1 MEIRSPQTEREW
13 EDYFDLRYRILRKP
27 LNQPKG
33 SERNEGDASG
43 IHIALYDNGIVKAI
57 ARLDQ
62 QDAEV
67 FQVRFV
73 AVEKAEQGAG
83 YGRKIMEAT
92 EQKAKELKGQK
103 IILHAR
109 DYAVD
114 FYLKLNYKLI
124 EPSYK
129 LFDVLQHF
137 LMEKEFF
144 KIEII
149 SIDTKSLGEYQKIQL
164 MHLWN
169 KEYPGSLAHKSWED
183 FEQYLATLSYCKH
196 YLLEENQSIFAWG
209 FEFDRNDE
217 RWFALI
223 IDKNQQGKRIGSL
236 LLNYMKQFNKQLN
249 GWVIDHGTAK
259 MSDGTYYRSPLTFYI
274 KNDFQLITHQRIDN
288 EVISAVKIQWN
299 S

>member
-13 EDYFDLRYRILRKP
+13 EDYFDLRYRILREP
-27 LNQPKG
+27 LNQPIG
-33 SERNEGDASG
+33 SERNDGDATG
-43 IHIALYDNGIVKAI
+43 IHFALYDNDIVKAI

-92 EQKAKELKGQK
+92 EEKTKELSGQK

-114 FYLKLNYKLI
+114 FYLKLNYTLI

-137 LMEKEFF
+137 LMEKN
-144 KIEII
+144 
-149 SIDTKSLGEYQKIQL
+149 L
-164 MHLWN
+164 
-169 KEYPGSLAHKSWED
+169 
-183 FEQYLATLSYCKH
+183 
-196 YLLEENQSIFAWG
+196 
-209 FEFDRNDE
+209 
-217 RWFALI
+217 
-223 IDKNQQGKRIGSL
+223 
-236 LLNYMKQFNKQLN
+236 
-249 GWVIDHGTAK
+249 
-259 MSDGTYYRSPLTFYI
+259 
-274 KNDFQLITHQRIDN
+274 
-288 EVISAVKIQWN
+288 
-299 S
+299 